1 MIDAVSAIL
10 EERASRGPHF
20 SAWVV
25 LSLLLHF
32 LVAAPL
38 IATATRPPS
47 KQIQPVKVRLTS
59 SAVTRPAPT
68 APAPV
73 ATPPA
78 EDPKNVTEPE
88 PPKPET
94 KQLDRALF
102 GRSPEK
108 PAEDPAPA
116 ETRAAP
122 SRTTPSPPVP
132 SSPSAPSIELGE
144 GASVSSSFDGT
155 FPYPLYVERMLG
167 MIADRWFRPAGSPNR
182 AVTVH
187 FVIDRNGRAHEVEVT
202 TSSGNSG
209 FDRAAR
215 RAIVDAQPFPPLPF
229 DYVGTDLG
237 VYLEFK

>member
-1 MIDAVSAIL
+1 MTDAVSAIL
-10 EERASRGPHF
+10 EERAGRGPHF

-25 LSLLLHF
+25 LSLLLHG
-32 LVAAPL
+32 LIAAPM

-47 KQIQPVKVRLTS
+47 KQVQPVRVRLTN
-59 SAVTRPAPT
+59 SAVTRPAPSV
-68 APAPV
+68 PAPV
-73 ATPPA
+73 ATPPV
-78 EDPKNVTEPE
+78 EQPKEVAEPE

-94 KQLDRALF
+94 KQLDSALF

-108 PAEDPAPA
+108 PAEAPAPA

-122 SRTTPSPPVP
+122 SRNPVATPAAPERA
-132 SSPSAPSIELGE
+132 APSIEVGE

-155 FPYPLYVERMLG
+155 FPYPLYVERMLSL
-167 MIADRWFRPAGSPNR
+167 IADRWFRPEGSPNR

>member
-1 MIDAVSAIL
+1 MKDAVSAIL
-10 EERASRGPHF
+10 EERAGSGPHF

-25 LSLLLHF
+25 LSLLLHV
-32 LVAAPL
+32 LVAAPM

-47 KQIQPVKVRLTS
+47 KQVQPVRVRLTS
-59 SAVTRPAPT
+59 SAVTRPAPSV
-68 APAPV
+68 PSPV
-73 ATPPA
+73 ATPPV
-78 EDPKNVTEPE
+78 EQPKEVAE

-94 KQLDRALF
+94 RQLDRALF

-108 PAEDPAPA
+108 PAETPDPA

-122 SRTTPSPPVP
+122 SRTPASTPAPPERA
-132 SSPSAPSIELGE
+132 APSIAVGE

-155 FPYPLYVERMLG
+155 FPYPLYVERMLSL
-167 MIADRWFRPAGSPNR
+167 IADRWFRPEASPSR

-229 DYVGTDLG
+229 DYIGTDLG